1 MSTPALDLIGQQS
14 PPVGGYRLEVFDA
27 LIETMARDLEAMR
40 ASGDRRAV
48 FQLTYLTFSRE
59 VRAGVHAGRFEDP
72 AWAIDMCCRFVEV
85 YLEQCAR
92 WARRD
97 PTQCEAWRL
106 AFAESESGRASVL
119 QAMLLGMNAHINYDL
134 AFVTLGACREAGDHV
149 ALGRTSVLSASQAG
163 VPVVR
168 YRDFLR
174 INQVA
179 WESLPHIQDTVLAAF
194 HPVFYLGN
202 RLARRITMA
211 MGERILLHARESSW
225 LQTALLLHARD
236 DAERLAVERLIDA
249 HATAIGR
256 GIDLL
261 SGRLIRMRRA
271 VQGWRHRGDTI
282 APATTATLL
291 AMAARDPAIAD
302 LVMRQLAAAG
312 ADLLPTIR
320 QWCEVEAIVPATAL
334 VRHVA
339 RHAPTRRREALRH
352 FLGGHDDRRA
362 RVLEQFVLQRTA
374 DPRSELR
381 RWPIDPVRRR
391 WRRREALDRAALA
404 ATAFVTPDDL
414 LSAALEQDLR
424 RLGSWRGALGDRT
437 TMRAAHLSST
447 DALVDRLRRHD
458 DRWIRLLATSR
469 AGVLGLLPSL
479 DPSMTMLIDR
489 VLFLKETQVFLE
501 IDPSVLLDVAERM
514 REEVFVAGSQVV
526 VEGAPSDGIRFIV
539 EGTVEVRR
547 RQGDRST
554 VVATLGAHDA
564 IGELSTL
571 NATPATA
578 DCVACSD
585 GRCLVL
591 PAEVLLDLL
600 TQHHRLALGL
610 LRTLSE
616 RLIATTQRL
625 EATG

>member
-1 MSTPALDLIGQQS
+1 MSTTAVPLIGQQA
-14 PPVGGYRLEVFDA
+14 PPDGGYRLAVFDA
-27 LIETMARDLEAMR
+27 LIATMARDLAAMQ

-59 VRAGVHAGRFEDP
+59 VRAGVHAGQFEDS

-97 PTQCEAWRL
+97 PTQCGAWQL

-134 AFVTLGACREAGDHV
+134 AFVTLGACRAAGDLDQGG
-149 ALGRTSVLSASQAG
+149 ALSALRASQAG
-163 VPVVR
+163 VPIVR

-179 WESLPHIQDTVLAAF
+179 WESLPRIQDTVLSAF

-202 RLARRITMA
+202 RLARRVTMA

-236 DAERLAVERLIDA
+236 DAERLAVEHLIDA
-249 HATAIGR
+249 NATAIGR

-261 SGRLIRMRRA
+261 SGRPMRMRRA
-271 VQGWRHRGDTI
+271 LQGWRDRGRTI
-282 APATTATLL
+282 TPTTTATIL

-302 LVMRQLAAAG
+302 LAMRQLATAG

-320 QWCEVEAIVPATAL
+320 QWCEAEAIVPATAL
-334 VRHVA
+334 AVHVT
-339 RHAPTRRREALRH
+339 RHAPPRGREALRH
-352 FLGGHDDRRA
+352 FLGGRDDRRE
-362 RVLEQFVLQRTA
+362 RVLEQFVLHRTA
-374 DPRSELR
+374 QSRPELR
-381 RWPIDPVRRR
+381 RWPVDPVRRR
-391 WRRREALDRAALA
+391 WRRREALARAALA
-404 ATAFVTPDDL
+404 TPDVITAHDPL
-414 LSAALEQDLR
+414 HAALEQDLR
-424 RLGSWRGALGDRT
+424 RLGPWRAALGDRT
-437 TMRAAHLSST
+437 TMRAAQIPST
-447 DALVDRLRRHD
+447 DVLVTRLRRHD
-458 DRWIRLLATSR
+458 DRWIRLLATQR
-469 AGVLGLLPSL
+469 AGEIGLLPSL
-479 DPSMTMLIDR
+479 NPSMTVLIDR

-501 IDPSVLLDVAERM
+501 IDPSVLLHVAERM
-514 REEVFVAGSQVV
+514 REEAFVSGSRVV
-526 VEGAPSDGIRFIV
+526 TEGDPSDGIRFIV
-539 EGTVEVRR
+539 DGTVEVRR

-625 EATG
+625 DATG